1 MTSKRN
7 DQIALLFALRLTTLV
22 GAGLVA
28 SACPSSVGQ
37 AALMFVQACATIS
50 SRPCD
55 SSQREPREGPFL
67 TRRVNLAEEDKMAT
81 VFVAIAAAMI
91 ALLVAGAL
99 AVIFVAG
106 SNWRGPPADEKGP

>member
-28 SACPSSVGQ
+28 SACPTSVAQ
-37 AALMFVQACATIS
+37 AALMFVQACATM

-55 SSQREPREGPFL
+55 NLQREPRAGPFL
-67 TRRVNLAEEDKMAT
+67 MRP
-81 VFVAIAAAMI
+81 
-91 ALLVAGAL
+91 
-99 AVIFVAG
+99 
-106 SNWRGPPADEKGP
+106 S